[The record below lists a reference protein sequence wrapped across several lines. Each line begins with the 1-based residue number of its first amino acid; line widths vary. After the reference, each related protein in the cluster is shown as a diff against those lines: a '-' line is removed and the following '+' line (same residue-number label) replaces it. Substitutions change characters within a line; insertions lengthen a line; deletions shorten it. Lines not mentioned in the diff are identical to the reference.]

1 MGEPY
6 RRYQKTSFEQYN
18 ANAFN
23 DNEINKVFLNNQE
36 QLSTKQEPNVEYEQV
51 PYYFVVSSQDRD
63 VNLYP
68 NVSNYVIHLP
78 KEYKNIHSIE
88 MIQAIIPDKNSV
100 TSEPFLLLKIE
111 ELEDTMSSSS
121 RHIADAFGIIQ
132 LCSPVTSGGFIVTD
146 KRTYENTV
154 KYFKIP
160 KASLSK
166 LTISITKYDGTLF
179 NFGTDTPNPPN
190 KQFQNWFVFMV
201 VCLEKKRDTLN
212 HRNVF

>member
-6 RRYQKTSFEQYN
+6 RRYQRTVFEQHNSNLYN
-18 ANAFN
+18 N
-23 DNEINKVFLNNQE
+23 NELNRVFLNNPE
-36 QLSTKQEPNVEYEQV
+36 QLSTKQEPNIEYEQV

-63 VNLYP
+63 VSLYP
-68 NVSNYVIHLP
+68 NVSNYVVHLP
-78 KEYKNIHSIE
+78 REFKNIHSIE

-111 ELEDTMSSSS
+111 ELEDTMVSPN
-121 RHIADAFGIIQ
+121 RNIADAFGIIQ

-160 KASLSK
+160 KATLSK
-166 LTISITKYDGTLF
+166 VTVSITTYDGTLF
-179 NFGTDTPNPPN
+179 NFGNDTPNPPN

-201 VCLEKKRDTLN
+201 VCLEKKRDSLN